1 MLRRFTP
8 IAWSTDTNIYEV
20 NIRQYT
26 TEGTFQAFAQHLP
39 RLADMGVEVLWFMPI
54 TPISVAGRKGT
65 MGSYYACSDYTTT
78 NAEFGTVADFKQL
91 VQQAHEAGMKV
102 IVDWVANHTGLD
114 HVWTKTHPEYFK
126 KDIDGKFY
134 DTHGWDD
141 VIDLNYYDQPMRQAM
156 IDAMIFWVKECN
168 IDGFRCDMAHLVPLD
183 FWRQARTALDQVKT
197 LFWLAET
204 EDIPY
209 LDVFDTCY
217 AWRWMH
223 HTEKFSK
230 GQLTLQALVDLLGLY
245 RQQYPSGTCPLFFTA
260 NHDENS
266 WNGTEYEK
274 YDGAVR
280 PLAVFNATWFGIPLI
295 YSGQELPNL
304 KRLKFFDKD
313 PIEWTG
319 TFQLHSFYQ
328 TLNRLRKQHPAINTS
343 KDTQPILLSST
354 EPDKVFFF
362 MRQYEQRRL
371 VVLLNFTAQPIS
383 LQLMDERATGIFIN
397 IFDHKT
403 YSLALRQTIELQ
415 PWEYLVLND
424 Q

>member
-8 IAWSTDTNIYEV
+8 VAWSTDSNIYEV

-26 TEGTFQAFAQHLP
+26 PEGTFHAFAQHIP

-54 TPISVAGRKGT
+54 TPISKAGRKGT
-65 MGSYYACSDYTTT
+65 LGSYYACSDYTNT
-78 NAEFGTVADFKQL
+78 NPEFGTVNDFKYL
-91 VQQAHEAGMKV
+91 VQKAHEAGMKV
-102 IVDWVANHTGLD
+102 IIDWVANHTGLD
-114 HVWTKTHPEYFK
+114 HVWATLHPEYYK

-141 VIDLNYYDQPMRQAM
+141 VIDLNYYDQPMRRAM
-156 IDAMIFWVKECN
+156 IEAMTFWVRECN

-183 FWRQARTALDQVKT
+183 FWRQARLALDNIKS
-197 LFWLAET
+197 LFWLGET
-204 EDIPY
+204 EDLPY
-209 LDVFDTCY
+209 LDVFDICY

-223 HTEKFSK
+223 HTEKYCK
-230 GQLTLQALVDLLGLY
+230 GLLSLQSLADLLQLY
-245 RQQYPSGTCPLFFTA
+245 RQEYPSGTCPLFFTS

-274 YDGAVR
+274 YDGATR

-313 PIEWTG
+313 PIEWSG
-319 TFQLHSFYQ
+319 KNQLHEFYQ
-328 TLNRLRKQHPAINTS
+328 VLNRLRKQHPAIDTA
-343 KDTQPILLSST
+343 KDTQPVRIATNADDRAL
-354 EPDKVFFF
+354 VFV
-362 MRQYEQRRL
+362 RRYEQRHL
-371 VVLLNFTAQPIS
+371 LVLLNLSAQPLS
-383 LQLMDERATGIFIN
+383 LQLTDGEVNGVFIN
-397 IFDHKT
+397 VFTHKT
-403 YSLALRQTIELQ
+403 YAIAPRQTIELKA
-415 PWEYLVLND
+415 WEYLVLTD